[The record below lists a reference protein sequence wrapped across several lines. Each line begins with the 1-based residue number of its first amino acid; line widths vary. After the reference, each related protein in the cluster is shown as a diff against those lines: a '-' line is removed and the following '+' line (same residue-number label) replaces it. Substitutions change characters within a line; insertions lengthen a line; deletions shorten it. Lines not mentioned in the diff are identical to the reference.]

1 MVSEQAGGKEASQ
14 QAGQPIK
21 QLINQPTDQP
31 NQPTNQTNQA
41 SKAKQ
46 IRQAKQASQQA
57 NQAKLP
63 SHIKQ
68 TSK

>member
-63 SHIKQ
+63 